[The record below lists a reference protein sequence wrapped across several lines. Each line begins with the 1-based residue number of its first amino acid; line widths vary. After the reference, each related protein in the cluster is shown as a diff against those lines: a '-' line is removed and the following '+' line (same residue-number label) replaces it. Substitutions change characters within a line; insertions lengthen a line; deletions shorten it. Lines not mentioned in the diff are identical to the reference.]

1 MNRLQ
6 YRNVAK
12 STSIRTRYKSLTSIE
27 QDKLREL
34 KKYDMMLMAK
44 FKREK
49 DVIKKKKVKRKILLC
64 INLSLGIQI
73 DTYVPIDRPV
83 RMIVSLENITYM
95 FSKEF
100 LRFVVF
106 PPLVLK

>member
-1 MNRLQ
+1 
-6 YRNVAK
+6 
-12 STSIRTRYKSLTSIE
+12 LTSIE
-27 QDKLREL
+27 QVKFRVL
-34 KKYDMMLMAK
+34 KKCDMMLMAK

-83 RMIVSLENITYM
+83 RMIVSLENMTYM
-95 FSKEF
+95 FQKSSCASKRKI
-100 LRFVVF
+100 LINYIYY
-106 PPLVLK
+106 